1 MSNSIKDW
9 EKIVSE
15 NPSLEAKILDSQK
28 TIAAELEKI
37 LKLAHENGV
46 NITIV
51 DILKP
56 SNTLSEEE
64 LASVPGGVNGCGIA
78 AGGLGIACGIG
89 AIFSLGVTAGVSG
102 ASIAGSG
109 GVSAAVN
116 G

>member
-15 NPSLEAKILDSQK
+15 NPSLEAKILESQK

-46 NITIV
+46 NITIG

-64 LASVPGGVNGCGIA
+64 IASVAGGVDGCGIA
-78 AGGLGIACGIG
+78 AGSLGIACGIG
-89 AIFSLGVTAGVSG
+89 AVFSLGVTAGVSG
-102 ASIAGSG
+102 AGIAGSG